1 MAEGKK
7 FRVDL
12 EQVEAAAKM
21 IQTMLDDLEGPT
33 AQLKAAVDQIKPTV
47 YGTDRLA
54 KSLTGATGSVGGLAD
69 HQKQVLDGIQKFLA
83 NSAQVAANLRTVVAN
98 YRSVDES
105 NATSLRAIEGA
116 DAPIAPVKPDPRNKP
131 VTVVVAGETGSPVT
145 ADSSFD
151 SAAAPTL
158 DYNAWE
164 DPEPPPPH
172 PSGGSG
178 PKVA

>member
-1 MAEGKK
+1 MAAGQ

-21 IQTMLDDLEGPT
+21 IQTMLDDLERPT
-33 AQLKAAVDQIKPTV
+33 AELQATVEQIKPTV

-54 KSLTGATGSVGGLAD
+54 KSLTGTTGSVGGLAD
-69 HQKQVLDGIQKFLA
+69 HQKQVLDGIKQFLA
-83 NSAQVAANLRTVVAN
+83 NSAQVAENLRLMVAN

-116 DAPIAPVKPDPRNKP
+116 EAPVAPVSQEGRTKP
-131 VTVVVAGETGSPVT
+131 VTVVVAGETGAAGQ

-151 SAAAPTL
+151 SADAPTL
-158 DYNAWE
+158 DYNAWD

-172 PSGGSG
+172 SSGGNS
-178 PKVA
+178 PKLN

>member
-1 MAEGKK
+1 MAEGK

-33 AQLKAAVDQIKPTV
+33 AQLKAAVEQIKPTV

-54 KSLTGATGSVGGLAD
+54 KSLTGATGSVGGLAE
-69 HQKQVLDGIQKFLA
+69 HQTQVLEGIQRFLA

-98 YRSVDES
+98 YRDVDES

-116 DAPIAPVKPDPRNKP
+116 EAPIARVAPDPRDKP
-131 VTVVVAGETGSPVT
+131 VTVVVAGETGGPVKS
-145 ADSSFD
+145 DSNFD
-151 SAAAPTL
+151 SAGAPTL
-158 DYNAWE
+158 DYNYWA
-164 DPEPPPPH
+164 DPEPPP
-172 PSGGSG
+172 SGDE
-178 PKVA
+178 PQQA

>member
-1 MAEGKK
+1 MAEGT

-33 AQLKAAVDQIKPTV
+33 AQLKATVEQIKPTV

-54 KSLTGATGSVGGLAD
+54 KSLTGATGSVGGLAE
-69 HQKQVLDGIQKFLA
+69 HQTQVLEGIQKFLA

-98 YRSVDES
+98 YREVDES

-116 DAPIAPVKPDPRNKP
+116 ATPIARVEPGPRDKP
-131 VTVVVAGETGSPVT
+131 VTVVVAGETGGPVT
-145 ADSSFD
+145 ADSTFD

-158 DYNAWE
+158 DYNYWA
-164 DPEPPPPH
+164 DPEPPP
-172 PSGGSG
+172 SGDE
-178 PKVA
+178 PQQA